1 MSEIRL
7 MNDFKQAIGL
17 LRDKNL
23 VWSSEF
29 DDIRLALAD
38 IIENKVELGKANDP
52 ALIEL
57 VQILISEEN
66 DLSV

>member
-1 MSEIRL
+1 